1 MKTFLIISV
10 IAYVVLTAGGAAA
23 ALTATIQIYT
33 FWGRELPEILT
44 AAIINTA
51 AIFAATSFIGVLD
64 MFMTLWTLL
73 KSKDW
78 EEEARKERETDRKL
92 REKERE
98 ENRQARAAE
107 QAVREKEREENRQA
121 RAAEQAARE
130 KELEEN
136 RHARAAEQAVRE
148 KEIEENRRAHAAEQ
162 QARAAEQEARERE
175 REENRKLR
183 EAELQAREKEF
194 AANHQ
199 LREAELQARL
209 QSMEAERLAREQA
222 VRENR
227 DFQQR
232 ILDELAADRAAQA
245 QMTTRVLDLLEQV
258 SHRLNG
264 DGGRDRTE

>member
-1 MKTFLIISV
+1 MKSFLIISV
-10 IAYVVLTAGGAAA
+10 IAYVILTIGGAAA
-23 ALTATIQIYT
+23 ALTATIEIYT

-78 EEEARKERETDRKL
+78 EEEARKEREAD
-92 REKERE
+92 
-98 ENRQARAAE
+98 RQAR
-107 QAVREKEREENRQA
+107 EK
-121 RAAEQAARE
+121 
-130 KELEEN
+130 
-136 RHARAAEQAVRE
+136 
-148 KEIEENRRAHAAEQ
+148 
-162 QARAAEQEARERE
+162 E

-245 QMTTRVLDLLEQV
+245 QMTSRVVDLLEQM

-264 DGGRDRTE
+264 DSGRGRPE

>member
-10 IAYVVLTAGGAAA
+10 IAYVILTAGGAAA
-23 ALTATIQIYT
+23 ALTATIEIYT
-33 FWGRELPEILT
+33 SWGRELPEILT

-78 EEEARKERETDRKL
+78 EEEARKEREADRQAREKEREDNRQA

-98 ENRQARAAE
+98 ENRQARAVE
-107 QAVREKEREENRQA
+107 QE
-121 RAAEQAARE
+121 
-130 KELEEN
+130 
-136 RHARAAEQAVRE
+136 
-148 KEIEENRRAHAAEQ
+148 
-162 QARAAEQEARERE
+162 ARAAEQEARDKEREAREKE

-245 QMTTRVLDLLEQV
+245 QMTSRVMDLLEQM

-264 DGGRDRTE
+264 DSGRGRPE

>member
-10 IAYVVLTAGGAAA
+10 IAYVVLTAGGATA

-107 QAVREKEREENRQA
+107 QSAREKELEENRQA
-121 RAAEQAARE
+121 RAAEQ
-130 KELEEN
+130 
-136 RHARAAEQAVRE
+136 
-148 KEIEENRRAHAAEQ
+148 
-162 QARAAEQEARERE
+162 EARVKE

-183 EAELQAREKEF
+183 EAELQAREKELEIARQARAAEQQARERELEIARQARAAEQQAREKEF

>member
-1 MKTFLIISV
+1 MKTFLLISI
-10 IAYVVLTAGGAAA
+10 IAYVILTIGGAAA
-23 ALTATIQIYT
+23 ALIATIEIYT

-78 EEEARKERETDRKL
+78 EEEARKEREADRQA
-92 REKERE
+92 REKELE

-107 QAVREKEREENRQA
+107 QAAREKEREENRQA

-130 KELEEN
+130 KE
-136 RHARAAEQAVRE
+136 
-148 KEIEENRRAHAAEQ
+148 I
-162 QARAAEQEARERE
+162 
-175 REENRKLR
+175 EENRKLR

-209 QSMEAERLAREQA
+209 QSMETERLAREQA

-245 QMTTRVLDLLEQV
+245 RMTSRVLDLLEQV

-264 DGGRDRTE
+264 NGSRGHPE

>member
-1 MKTFLIISV
+1 MKTFLLISV
-10 IAYVVLTAGGAAA
+10 IVYVILTIGGAAA
-23 ALTATIQIYT
+23 ALTATIEIYT
-33 FWGRELPEILT
+33 FWERELPEILT

-78 EEEARKERETDRKL
+78 EEEARKEREADRQA
-92 REKERE
+92 REKEL
-98 ENRQARAAE
+98 A
-107 QAVREKEREENRQA
+107 ENRQA

-130 KELEEN
+130 KE
-136 RHARAAEQAVRE
+136 
-148 KEIEENRRAHAAEQ
+148 IEENRKLRQAELQ
-162 QARAAEQEARERE
+162 AREKELEISRQARAAEQ
-175 REENRKLR
+175 
-183 EAELQAREKEF
+183 QAREKEF

-209 QSMEAERLAREQA
+209 QSMEAERLAREQS

-245 QMTTRVLDLLEQV
+245 QMTSRVMDLLEQM

-264 DGGRDRTE
+264 DSGRGRPE

>member
-10 IAYVVLTAGGAAA
+10 IAYVILTIGGAAA
-23 ALTATIQIYT
+23 ALTATIEIYT
-33 FWGRELPEILT
+33 SWGRELPETLT

-78 EEEARKERETDRKL
+78 EEEARKERE
-92 REKERE
+92 KERE

-107 QAVREKEREENRQA
+107 QATREKELEENRQA

-130 KELEEN
+130 KE
-136 RHARAAEQAVRE
+136 
-148 KEIEENRRAHAAEQ
+148 
-162 QARAAEQEARERE
+162 
-175 REENRKLR
+175 REESRKLR
-183 EAELQAREKEF
+183 EAELQAREKELEISRQARVAEQQAREKEF

-209 QSMEAERLAREQA
+209 QSMEAERFAREQA

-245 QMTTRVLDLLEQV
+245 QMTTRVLDLLEEM
-258 SHRLNG
+258 SHRING
-264 DGGRDRTE
+264 NHNGNGSRE

>member
-1 MKTFLIISV
+1 MKIFLIVSV
-10 IAYVVLTAGGAAA
+10 IVYVVLTIGGATA
-23 ALTATIQIYT
+23 ALTATIKIYT
-33 FWGRELPEILT
+33 LWDRELPEILT

-78 EEEARKERETDRKL
+78 EEEARKEREKDRQA

-98 ENRQARAAE
+98 ENRQ
-107 QAVREKEREENRQA
+107 
-121 RAAEQAARE
+121 
-130 KELEEN
+130 
-136 RHARAAEQAVRE
+136 
-148 KEIEENRRAHAAEQ
+148 
-162 QARAAEQEARERE
+162 
-175 REENRKLR
+175 LR
-183 EAELQAREKEF
+183 EAELQAREKELEINRQAR
-194 AANHQ
+194 AAEQQAREKEFEANRQ

-209 QSMEAERLAREQA
+209 QSMEAERSAREQA
-222 VRENR
+222 LRENR

-245 QMTTRVLDLLEQV
+245 QVTTRVLDLLEQM

-264 DGGRDRTE
+264 NGNRPE

>member
-10 IAYVVLTAGGAAA
+10 IAYVILTAGGAAA
-23 ALTATIQIYT
+23 ALTATIEIYT
-33 FWGRELPEILT
+33 SWGRELPEILT

-78 EEEARKERETDRKL
+78 EEEARKEREADRQA

-98 ENRQARAAE
+98 ENRQARAVE
-107 QAVREKEREENRQA
+107 QE
-121 RAAEQAARE
+121 
-130 KELEEN
+130 
-136 RHARAAEQAVRE
+136 
-148 KEIEENRRAHAAEQ
+148 
-162 QARAAEQEARERE
+162 ARAAEQEAREKE

-245 QMTTRVLDLLEQV
+245 QMTSRVMDLLEQM

-264 DGGRDRTE
+264 DSGRGRPE

>member
-10 IAYVVLTAGGAAA
+10 IAYVILTIGGAAA
-23 ALTATIQIYT
+23 ALTATIEIYT
-33 FWGRELPEILT
+33 SWGRELPEILT

-78 EEEARKERETDRKL
+78 EEEARKERE
-92 REKERE
+92 
-98 ENRQARAAE
+98 
-107 QAVREKEREENRQA
+107 KEREENRQA

-130 KELEEN
+130 KELEES
-136 RHARAAEQAVRE
+136 
-148 KEIEENRRAHAAEQ
+148 
-162 QARAAEQEARERE
+162 
-175 REENRKLR
+175 RKLR
-183 EAELQAREKEF
+183 EAELQAREKELEISRQARAAEQQAREKEF

-209 QSMEAERLAREQA
+209 QSMEAERFAREQA

-245 QMTTRVLDLLEQV
+245 QMTTRVLDLLEEM
-258 SHRLNG
+258 SHRING
-264 DGGRDRTE
+264 NHNGNGSRE

>member
-10 IAYVVLTAGGAAA
+10 IAYVILIIGGAAT
-23 ALTATIQIYT
+23 ALTATIEIYT
-33 FWGRELPEILT
+33 FWGRELPDILT

-78 EEEARKERETDRKL
+78 EEEARKEREADRQA

-98 ENRQARAAE
+98 DNRQARA
-107 QAVREKEREENRQA
+107 V
-121 RAAEQAARE
+121 
-130 KELEEN
+130 
-136 RHARAAEQAVRE
+136 
-148 KEIEENRRAHAAEQ
+148 
-162 QARAAEQEARERE
+162 EQEAREKE

-183 EAELQAREKEF
+183 EAELNAREKELEISRQARAAEQQAREKEF
-194 AANHQ
+194 EANHQ

-245 QMTTRVLDLLEQV
+245 QMTSRVMDLLEQM

-264 DGGRDRTE
+264 DSGRGRPE

>member
-10 IAYVVLTAGGAAA
+10 VAYVILTIGGAAA
-23 ALTATIQIYT
+23 ALTATIEIYT
-33 FWGRELPEILT
+33 SWGRELPETLT

-78 EEEARKERETDRKL
+78 EEEARKERE
-92 REKERE
+92 
-98 ENRQARAAE
+98 
-107 QAVREKEREENRQA
+107 KEREENRQA

-130 KELEEN
+130 KELEES
-136 RHARAAEQAVRE
+136 
-148 KEIEENRRAHAAEQ
+148 
-162 QARAAEQEARERE
+162 
-175 REENRKLR
+175 RKLR
-183 EAELQAREKEF
+183 EAELQAREKELEISRQARAAEQQAREKEF

-209 QSMEAERLAREQA
+209 QSMEAERFAREQA

-245 QMTTRVLDLLEQV
+245 QMTTRVLDLLEEM
-258 SHRLNG
+258 SHRING
-264 DGGRDRTE
+264 NHNGNGSRE

>member
-10 IAYVVLTAGGAAA
+10 IAYVILTIGGAAA
-23 ALTATIQIYT
+23 ALTTTIEIYT
-33 FWGRELPEILT
+33 SWGRELPETLT

-78 EEEARKERETDRKL
+78 EEEARKERE
-92 REKERE
+92 KERE
-98 ENRQARAAE
+98 ENRQARAVE
-107 QAVREKEREENRQA
+107 QATREKELEENRQA

-130 KELEEN
+130 KE
-136 RHARAAEQAVRE
+136 
-148 KEIEENRRAHAAEQ
+148 
-162 QARAAEQEARERE
+162 

-183 EAELQAREKEF
+183 EAELQAREKELEISRQARAAEQQAREKEF

-209 QSMEAERLAREQA
+209 QSMEAERFAREQA

-245 QMTTRVLDLLEQV
+245 QMTTRVLDLLEEM
-258 SHRLNG
+258 SHRING
-264 DGGRDRTE
+264 NHNGNGSRE

>member
-1 MKTFLIISV
+1 MKTFLLISV
-10 IAYVVLTAGGAAA
+10 IAYVILTIGGAAA
-23 ALTATIQIYT
+23 ALTATIQNYT

-78 EEEARKERETDRKL
+78 EEEARKEREAD
-92 REKERE
+92 
-98 ENRQARAAE
+98 RQAW
-107 QAVREKEREENRQA
+107 EK
-121 RAAEQAARE
+121 
-130 KELEEN
+130 
-136 RHARAAEQAVRE
+136 
-148 KEIEENRRAHAAEQ
+148 
-162 QARAAEQEARERE
+162 E

-209 QSMEAERLAREQA
+209 QSIEAERLSREQA

-245 QMTTRVLDLLEQV
+245 QVTSRVMDLLEQM

-264 DGGRDRTE
+264 DSGRGRPE

>member
-1 MKTFLIISV
+1 MKTFLIISI
-10 IAYVVLTAGGAAA
+10 IAYVILTIGGAAA
-23 ALTATIQIYT
+23 ALTATIEIYT

-78 EEEARKERETDRKL
+78 EEEARKEREADR
-92 REKERE
+92 
-98 ENRQARAAE
+98 QT
-107 QAVREKEREENRQA
+107 REKEREENRQA

-136 RHARAAEQAVRE
+136 RQARAAEQAARE
-148 KEIEENRRAHAAEQ
+148 KEL
-162 QARAAEQEARERE
+162 
-175 REENRKLR
+175 EENRKLR
-183 EAELQAREKEF
+183 EAELQVREKEF

-209 QSMEAERLAREQA
+209 
-222 VRENR
+222 
-227 DFQQR
+227 
-232 ILDELAADRAAQA
+232 
-245 QMTTRVLDLLEQV
+245 
-258 SHRLNG
+258 
-264 DGGRDRTE
+264 

>member
-10 IAYVVLTAGGAAA
+10 VAYVILTIGGAAA
-23 ALTATIQIYT
+23 ALTATIEIYT
-33 FWGRELPEILT
+33 SWGRELPETLT

-78 EEEARKERETDRKL
+78 EEEARKERE
-92 REKERE
+92 KERE

-107 QAVREKEREENRQA
+107 QATREKELEENRQA

-130 KELEEN
+130 KE
-136 RHARAAEQAVRE
+136 
-148 KEIEENRRAHAAEQ
+148 
-162 QARAAEQEARERE
+162 
-175 REENRKLR
+175 REESRKLR
-183 EAELQAREKEF
+183 EAELQAREKELEISRQARAAEQQAREKEF

-209 QSMEAERLAREQA
+209 QSMEAERFAREQA

-245 QMTTRVLDLLEQV
+245 QMTTRVLDLLEEM
-258 SHRLNG
+258 SHRING
-264 DGGRDRTE
+264 NHNGNGSRE

>member
-10 IAYVVLTAGGAAA
+10 IAYVILTIGGATA

-78 EEEARKERETDRKL
+78 EEEARKEREADRQA

-98 ENRQARAAE
+98 ENRQARAVE
-107 QAVREKEREENRQA
+107 QESREK
-121 RAAEQAARE
+121 
-130 KELEEN
+130 
-136 RHARAAEQAVRE
+136 
-148 KEIEENRRAHAAEQ
+148 
-162 QARAAEQEARERE
+162 E

-183 EAELQAREKEF
+183 EAELQAREKELEISRQARAAEQQAREKEF
-194 AANHQ
+194 EANHQ

-222 VRENR
+222 IRENR

-245 QMTTRVLDLLEQV
+245 QMTSRVMDLLEEM

-264 DGGRDRTE
+264 DTGRGRPE

>member
-10 IAYVVLTAGGAAA
+10 IAYVILTIGGATA

-78 EEEARKERETDRKL
+78 EEEARKEREAD
-92 REKERE
+92 
-98 ENRQARAAE
+98 RQAR
-107 QAVREKEREENRQA
+107 EK
-121 RAAEQAARE
+121 
-130 KELEEN
+130 
-136 RHARAAEQAVRE
+136 
-148 KEIEENRRAHAAEQ
+148 
-162 QARAAEQEARERE
+162 E

-183 EAELQAREKEF
+183 EAELQAREKELEISRQARVAEQQAREKEF
-194 AANHQ
+194 EANHQ

-222 VRENR
+222 IRENR

-245 QMTTRVLDLLEQV
+245 QMTSRVMDLLEEM

-264 DGGRDRTE
+264 DSGRGRPE

>member
-1 MKTFLIISV
+1 MKTFLIISI
-10 IAYVVLTAGGAAA
+10 IAYVILTIGGAAA
-23 ALTATIQIYT
+23 ALTATIEIYT

-78 EEEARKERETDRKL
+78 EEEARKEREADRQT
-92 REKERE
+92 REK
-98 ENRQARAAE
+98 
-107 QAVREKEREENRQA
+107 
-121 RAAEQAARE
+121 
-130 KELEEN
+130 
-136 RHARAAEQAVRE
+136 
-148 KEIEENRRAHAAEQ
+148 
-162 QARAAEQEARERE
+162 E

-183 EAELQAREKEF
+183 EAELQVREKEF

-222 VRENR
+222 VKENR

-264 DGGRDRTE
+264 NGDHGRPE

>member
-10 IAYVVLTAGGAAA
+10 IAYVILTIGGATA

-78 EEEARKERETDRKL
+78 EEEARKEREADRQA

-107 QAVREKEREENRQA
+107 QESREK
-121 RAAEQAARE
+121 
-130 KELEEN
+130 
-136 RHARAAEQAVRE
+136 
-148 KEIEENRRAHAAEQ
+148 
-162 QARAAEQEARERE
+162 E

-183 EAELQAREKEF
+183 EAELQAREKELEISRQARVAEQQAREKEF
-194 AANHQ
+194 EANHQ

-222 VRENR
+222 IRENR

-245 QMTTRVLDLLEQV
+245 QMTSRVMDLLEQM

-264 DGGRDRTE
+264 DSGRGRPE

>member
-10 IAYVVLTAGGAAA
+10 IAYVILTIGGAAA
-23 ALTATIQIYT
+23 ALTATIEIYT
-33 FWGRELPEILT
+33 SWGRELPETLT

-78 EEEARKERETDRKL
+78 EEEARKERE
-92 REKERE
+92 KERE

-107 QAVREKEREENRQA
+107 QATREKELEENRQA

-130 KELEEN
+130 KE
-136 RHARAAEQAVRE
+136 
-148 KEIEENRRAHAAEQ
+148 
-162 QARAAEQEARERE
+162 
-175 REENRKLR
+175 REESRKLR
-183 EAELQAREKEF
+183 EAELQAREKELEISRQARAAEQQAREKEF

-209 QSMEAERLAREQA
+209 QSMEAERFAREQA

-245 QMTTRVLDLLEQV
+245 QMTTRVLDLLEEM
-258 SHRLNG
+258 SHRING
-264 DGGRDRTE
+264 NHNGNGSRE

>member
-10 IAYVVLTAGGAAA
+10 VAYVILTIGGAAA
-23 ALTATIQIYT
+23 ALTATIEIYT
-33 FWGRELPEILT
+33 SWGRELPETLT

-78 EEEARKERETDRKL
+78 EEEARKEREADRQA

-107 QAVREKEREENRQA
+107 QATREKELEENRQA

-130 KELEEN
+130 KE
-136 RHARAAEQAVRE
+136 
-148 KEIEENRRAHAAEQ
+148 
-162 QARAAEQEARERE
+162 
-175 REENRKLR
+175 REESRKLR
-183 EAELQAREKEF
+183 EAELQAREKELEISRQARAAEQQAREKEF

-209 QSMEAERLAREQA
+209 QSMEAERFAREQA

-245 QMTTRVLDLLEQV
+245 QMTTRVLDLLEEM
-258 SHRLNG
+258 SHRING
-264 DGGRDRTE
+264 NHNGNGSRE

>member
-10 IAYVVLTAGGAAA
+10 IAYVILTAGGAAA
-23 ALTATIQIYT
+23 ALTATIEIYT

-78 EEEARKERETDRKL
+78 EEEARKEREADRQA

-98 ENRQARAAE
+98 ENRQARAVE
-107 QAVREKEREENRQA
+107 QE
-121 RAAEQAARE
+121 
-130 KELEEN
+130 
-136 RHARAAEQAVRE
+136 
-148 KEIEENRRAHAAEQ
+148 
-162 QARAAEQEARERE
+162 ARAAEQEAREKE

-245 QMTTRVLDLLEQV
+245 QMTSRVMDLLEQM

-264 DGGRDRTE
+264 DSGRGRPE